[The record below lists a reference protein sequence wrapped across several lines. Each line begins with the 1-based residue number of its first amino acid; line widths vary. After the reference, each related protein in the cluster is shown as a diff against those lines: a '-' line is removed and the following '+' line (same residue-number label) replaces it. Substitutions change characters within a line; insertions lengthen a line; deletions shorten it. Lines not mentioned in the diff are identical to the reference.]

1 MQTMQ
6 MPLATDLSVSIPM
19 EIPELGE
26 LWMTPNGRW
35 GIVNYLSSKFTK
47 SGYVVVN
54 VGFENVDPITLE
66 PKTEWACI
74 SPMA

>member
-1 MQTMQ
+1 MISMLVPITADRS
-6 MPLATDLSVSIPM
+6 LTVPM

-26 LWMTPNGRW
+26 LYKTANGRH
-35 GIVNYLSSKFTK
+35 GIVTYLSSKFTK

-54 VGFENVDPITLE
+54 VGFENVDPVTLT